1 MSSTDR
7 LKLDAIIAMAEQ
19 TVQAQAAAA
28 AVEATAS
35 PQAGSSRSGSRPAE
49 DEERRKR
56 QKRTHMTEEELAEQK
71 ERRLR
76 KLIGAVVVKSM
87 NKYKDMMEHDTFKKY
102 AREVSQTKS
111 SLFQHSLIGYLVHR
125 YSGQEGEEKKSFLSR
140 CQAPFTI

>member
-1 MSSTDR
+1 MTSTDR

-71 ERRLR
+71 EWRLR

-87 NKYKDMMEHDTFKKY
+87 NKYKDMIEHDTFKKY
-102 AREVSQTKS
+102 AREVSQTK
-111 SLFQHSLIGYLVHR
+111 LTLLQPSLIGYLVHR
-125 YSGQEGEEKKSFLSR
+125 YPGQEGEEKSFLSR
-140 CQAPFTI
+140 RQVPFTI